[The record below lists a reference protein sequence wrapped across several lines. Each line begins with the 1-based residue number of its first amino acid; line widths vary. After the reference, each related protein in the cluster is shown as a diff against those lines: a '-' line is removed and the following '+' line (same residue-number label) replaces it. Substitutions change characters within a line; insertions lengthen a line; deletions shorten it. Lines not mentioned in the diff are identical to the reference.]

1 MSDKCAWIITLG
13 DNDAPAQAAAAQLAA
28 YGLPPKGQRWPK
40 EDDGWVASAQE
51 AAQAN
56 AAIVIVVGTHAQ
68 YNDPALRR
76 RLALFRLALQTRRKA
91 TVNGIAILA
100 GEPGT
105 TTQESSN
112 GLLDD
117 WLVASDTRWV
127 AKAVA
132 RAHAPIAPAWPARL
146 GVHAQERLGVWL
158 EVHPAPGQTAAGAML
173 GVSGNNATISFHAV
187 GPAGALPERTVNEYE
202 LKGLKF
208 DAGNKPFEAWAL
220 QNTMAAEQSYFV
232 RIEGEPDW
240 LAIGSLPDGQP
251 DDVHLLRLG

>member
-1 MSDKCAWIITLG
+1 MSDKCAWIITLS
-13 DNDAPAQAAAAQLAA
+13 DNDAPAQAAATQLAA

-40 EDDGWVASAQE
+40 ENDGWVASAQE

-76 RLALFRLALQTRRKA
+76 RLALFRLALQTRRQA
-91 TVNGIAILA
+91 TINGIALLA
-100 GEPGT
+100 GEPTNTDTPT
-105 TTQESSN
+105 TGILN
-112 GLLDD
+112 D
-117 WLVASDTRWV
+117 WLIATDTRWP

-132 RAHAPIAPAWPARL
+132 RAHAPATPAWPARL

-158 EVHPAPGQTAAGAML
+158 EVHPDPAQTAAGALL
-173 GVSGNNATISFHAV
+173 GVSGNEATISFHAV
-187 GPAGALPERTVNEYE
+187 GQAGALPERTVNEYE

-208 DAGNKPFEAWAL
+208 DAAGKAFEAWAL
-220 QNTMAAEQSYFV
+220 QNTLAPDQSYFV

-240 LAIGSLPDGQP
+240 LAVGSLPQGQA
-251 DDVHLLRLG
+251 DNVHLIRLG